1 MAATAQMDETV
12 KGNGFDSAPNQAR
25 WNSAHVLTRELYT
38 APEVTASESACTS
51 LRACALVSSLSAALS
66 AADLFPL
73 LVRSTIGASER
84 GRVSRAEL
92 GQDEEQVEELDAV
105 VEMSKSSV
113 CTKFSV
119 LNAEIPV
126 KECCGV
132 VRLSKNGSV
141 TKFAMAFCL
150 TSW

>member
-1 MAATAQMDETV
+1 M
-12 KGNGFDSAPNQAR
+12 
-25 WNSAHVLTRELYT
+25 
-38 APEVTASESACTS
+38 
-51 LRACALVSSLSAALS
+51 SSLSAALS

-84 GRVSRAEL
+84 GRMSRAEL
-92 GQDEEQVEELDAV
+92 EQDEEQAEELEAV
-105 VEMSKSSV
+105 VEKAESSV

-132 VRLSKNGSV
+132 VRLNRKGIV
-141 TKFAMAFCL
+141 TRIAMAFC
-150 TSW
+150 